1 MGDARV
7 IVDNVHVV
15 LGGRP
20 ILRGVSFKAV
30 DGVNLVLGPN
40 GSGKTTLLRTIA
52 GVYRPVRGSV
62 VVRGRLGYMPAEF
75 SNVGMR
81 VLDVLLAGGGRN
93 VGEYL
98 KWLEVVGLSGF
109 EERVFST
116 LSTGQKKLVLLAK
129 ALTEGDVVLMDEPT
143 ANLDVSR
150 KSLLIDIIRRLRG
163 KKTFVIATHDLDLLT
178 AADEVL
184 LMSDGLTRQVSVD
197 ELDGHLLSK
206 VYGTDIARVN
216 VGGRYV
222 YVPVY

>member
-20 ILRGVSFKAV
+20 ILRGVSFRAV